1 MGRGGTLTLSPP
13 DFSLFTAPASAGRCF
28 VKDSAMK
35 EALTVNPD
43 LTNSADPVCR
53 ITRDRRF
60 FYFFCHAFFLALFC
74 RGLASRKGFGLLVSL
89 GCRRYRLCTCD
100 LSTSSSLT
108 TLYGNLILR
117 GASCLDA
124 FSTYPCQTRLPGGA
138 PGGTTGKPEVCP
150 TRSSRTSVGSSQ
162 ISCAH
167 NR

>member
-1 MGRGGTLTLSPP
+1 MQRSRDARLMGRRGFGKGGGYLLSRFRSIIGVMRFNFSVRNGKRWNPHAIYHLNSLKKRDSSYWLNTEKHTNTL
-13 DFSLFTAPASAGRCF
+13 
-28 VKDSAMK
+28 
-35 EALTVNPD
+35 
-43 LTNSADPVCR
+43 
-53 ITRDRRF
+53 
-60 FYFFCHAFFLALFC
+60 FLLHQ
-74 RGLASRKGFGLLVSL
+74 KGFGWLVSL
-89 GCRRYRLCTCD
+89 GYRPHSPCTCD

-138 PGGTTGKPEVCP
+138 PGGTTDTPEVCP

>member
-53 ITRDRRF
+53 ITRDRRLL
-60 FYFFCHAFFLALFC
+60 YFFCHAFFLALFC

-108 TLYGNLILR
+108 TLVWRSYLEGGFVLR
-117 GASCLDA
+117 CFQHLSWPDA
-124 FSTYPCQTRLPGGA
+124 ATRRCTWRYNRLTGGLSD
-138 PGGTTGKPEVCP
+138 TVL
-150 TRSSRTSVGSSQ
+150 SY
-162 ISCAH
+162 
-167 NR
+167 

>member
-35 EALTVNPD
+35 EAYTVNPD
-43 LTNSADPVCR
+43 LTILPIQSAGSRVTGGFSISFVTPS
-53 ITRDRRF
+53 F
-60 FYFFCHAFFLALFC
+60 WLFFL

-108 TLYGNLILR
+108 TLYGDLILR